1 MIEYEK
7 KKYLLNLNI
16 VPKQFFVIDFVDL
29 EVV

>member
-16 VPKQFFVIDFVDL
+16 VFNDSLIIDFVGF